1 MLVRISVL
9 KAIPIALDY
18 QIDFFVI
25 SIESKKLVSKRDQ
38 HFRLGLS
45 FSDVKCICLQPMLR
59 LLPVLLLK
67 GIVVAV
73 NLLQLKVLFFVVF
86 LFSLLTRIT

>member
-25 SIESKKLVSKRDQ
+25 SIESKKLVFEKRPA
-38 HFRLGLS
+38 F
-45 FSDVKCICLQPMLR
+45 
-59 LLPVLLLK
+59 
-67 GIVVAV
+67 
-73 NLLQLKVLFFVVF
+73 
-86 LFSLLTRIT
+86 